1 MRATTLLFG
10 LFLVTAGG
18 IIQAEAEPP
27 VSELNG
33 YAVFHGLSK
42 EDAAKKAEEM
52 ATADFE
58 RQVYRIFVAGKPP
71 ATSAYDKYLMERYG
85 VVTTAI
91 AGCIVSDGILGA
103 QEGYNST
110 MKPLLN
116 RKFGRDIFKEAEQ
129 ASRK

>member
-10 LFLVTAGG
+10 LFLATAGG

-33 YAVFHGLSK
+33 YTIFLGLSE
-42 EDAAKKAEEM
+42 EDASKKAREM
-52 ATADFE
+52 ATADFA
-58 RQVYRIFVAGKPP
+58 RQVYRLFVVGLRP
-71 ATSAYDKYLMERYG
+71 ATSAYDEYLEKRYG
-85 VVTTAI
+85 VLTTPI